1 MNYSSLFY
9 RSIRTSKKNLIL
21 SIGESIMST
30 FKYNYFVDFS
40 EVIRNLDYTFE
51 VYLDVPW
58 TLQQFPDFKENI
70 QEKHIE
76 YLKRQIKNQMYFTVN
91 TFDKSAHIAI
101 RNKHSISICSL
112 SDTDCS
118 FRIQDNSIILG
129 KNSLSSLHLLH
140 LYIRDSIEDTSS
152 GTISGRMEIKNIE
165 EKIDILVIWLSL
177 EISGTEIKHTIPVTI
192 DLQGDIEVNLPEK
205 IKNKK
210 QLKKDIIEFMFYHLI
225 PAY

>member
-1 MNYSSLFY
+1 
-9 RSIRTSKKNLIL
+9 
-21 SIGESIMST
+21 MST

-51 VYLDVPW
+51 VYMDVPW

-70 QEKHIE
+70 QEKYIE
-76 YLKRQIKNQMYFTVN
+76 YLKRQIKHQMYFTVN

-101 RNKHSISICSL
+101 RNKHSISVCSL
-112 SDTDCS
+112 PDTDCS

-129 KNSLSSLHLLH
+129 KDSLSSLPLLN
-140 LYIRDSIEDTSS
+140 LYIKDSLEDTSS
-152 GTISGRMEIKNIE
+152 GTISGRMEVKNIE
-165 EKIDILVIWLSL
+165 EKIDILVIWCSL
-177 EISGTEIKHTIPVTI
+177 ELHDSEIQYSIPVTI
-192 DLQGDIEVNLPEK
+192 DLQGNIEVNLPEK

-210 QLKKDIIEFMFYHLI
+210 QWKKDILEFLFYRLI